1 MIFNKESDFEE
12 ALIKILSEKG
22 WEKEVLKNY
31 SEQDLLQNWAN
42 ILFENNRDIDRLND
56 YPLTDGEMQQILEQI
71 KNLRTPLKLNGF
83 INGKSVSVIRDNP
96 DDKLH
101 FGKEVSLKIY
111 DRREI
116 AAGQSRYQIVQQ
128 PKFPTKSKILNDR
141 RGDLMLLINGMP
153 VIHIELKKS
162 GVPVSQA
169 YHQIEKYSGE
179 GIFSGLF
186 SLVQIFVAME
196 PNETVYFANPGP
208 DGKFNPDYYF
218 HWADYNNEPINE
230 WDKVASTLLS
240 IPMAHQLIGFYT
252 VADDSDG
259 VLKVM
264 RSYQYFAASAI
275 SDKVSKTKWESGNQ
289 LGGYVWHTTG
299 SGKTMTSFKSA
310 QLIASSKDADIVK
323 RKNRYSVV
331 YTYKDDDGNQH
342 QKWETFD
349 TNADAKKRKTQI
361 EFEQQS
367 GTFIIP
373 NATTVA
379 DLLEEYCSVYGVN
392 NWAMS
397 TYRSKKGLMYN
408 YIIPLIGD
416 VKLDELTPRLM
427 DKFYQSLLKVK
438 TKVVQNKKPKNEYLT
453 VHTVREIH
461 KFLRSAF
468 NQAVKWELMT
478 RNPVL
483 NATLPKE
490 EHQKREIWT
499 AETLMHALEVCDDDI
514 LALAINLS
522 FACSLRMGEMLGLT
536 WDCIDISEESL
547 RENNASIYVD
557 KELQRVNRDVMEVLD
572 NKDIIRVFPR
582 TLSNTNTSLVLKTPK
597 TKTSVR
603 KIFLPSTVAQ
613 MLLERKKQIDEMKEL
628 FGDEYLDYD
637 LVFCHS
643 SGRPM
648 EGQVINRALKKLIQ
662 DNDLPDVVF
671 HSFRHASIT
680 YKLKWNGG
688 DMKSVQGDSG
698 HARMDMVADV
708 YSHIIDEDR
717 RYNAQKFEEQFYN
730 AKGLKNAEEG
740 KTAPMPKFE
749 TSVELLD
756 PMAEVQKESEVEEEK
771 PAENSTDENAALLA
785 KLLSNPETAAL
796 LKALAKTI

>member
-1 MIFNKESDFEE
+1 MVKTKFKKAVSLMLAAVMSLTAFMGIGATTAFAAVGEKADVYLVDYPRSGDTNNNGEWGHGNLNYMNGWKGLSTKYTGLRAMGSYSGNIAYCIEPGTGQRTGDTLTEKDENFFNNISPNGTISGDDIRLLIGRILQYGYRGGISTSWKSQNESD
-12 ALIKILSEKG
+12 ANCIAHAYATQILIWETIVGERDAGFNHVSTGGYNAVLECVSSAHPLRSKILSYYNSMVTSVQNHTKVPSFCTRSSGSAKVNELEWNGSKYVATLTDTNG
-22 WEKEVLKNY
+22 VLGNY
-31 SEQDLLQNWAN
+31 NFSAN
-42 ILFENNRDIDRLND
+42 I
-56 YPLTDGEMQQILEQI
+56 DGVS
-71 KNLRTPLKLNGF
+71 F
-83 INGKSVSVIRDNP
+83 SVSGN
-96 DDKLH
+96 KLTVSMEKAPSKEFTITAAKKNGVRRGVVVWSDGIH
-101 FGKEVSLKIY
+101 QNGNGIQDVVTYAQEVSDPVSGFVKMKVSY
-111 DRREI
+111 
-116 AAGQSRYQIVQQ
+116 GSCQIV
-128 PKFPTKSKILNDR
+128 KTS
-141 RGDLMLLINGMP
+141 
-153 VIHIELKKS
+153 E
-162 GVPVSQA
+162 
-169 YHQIEKYSGE
+169 
-179 GIFSGLF
+179 
-186 SLVQIFVAME
+186 
-196 PNETVYFANPGP
+196 
-208 DGKFNPDYYF
+208 DGKVDGIQFTISGNGVNQTVTTANGGKF
-218 HWADYNNEPINE
+218 
-230 WDKVASTLLS
+230 
-240 IPMAHQLIGFYT
+240 QLDNLMPGVYT
-252 VADDSDG
+252 V
-259 VLKVM
+259 
-264 RSYQYFAASAI
+264 
-275 SDKVSKTKWESGNQ
+275 T
-289 LGGYVWHTTG
+289 
-299 SGKTMTSFKSA
+299 
-310 QLIASSKDADIVK
+310 
-323 RKNRYSVV
+323 
-331 YTYKDDDGNQH
+331 
-342 QKWETFD
+342 
-349 TNADAKKRKTQI
+349 
-361 EFEQQS
+361 EQS
-367 GTFIIP
+367 
-373 NATTVA
+373 
-379 DLLEEYCSVYGVN
+379 
-392 NWAMS
+392 
-397 TYRSKKGLMYN
+397 
-408 YIIPLIGD
+408 IGD

-547 RENNASIYVD
+547 SENNASIYVD

-582 TLSNTNTSLVLKTPK
+582 TLSNTQTSLVLKTPK

-628 FGDEYLDYD
+628 FGDEYLDYN

-756 PMAEVQKESEVEEEK
+756 PMAEVQKGSEVEEEK
-771 PAENSTDENAALLA
+771 PAENSADENAALLA
-785 KLLSNPETAAL
+785 KLLSNPDTAAL

>member
-1 MIFNKESDFEE
+1 MKHLSRFDIE
-12 ALIKILSEKG
+12 AI
-22 WEKEVLKNY
+22 
-31 SEQDLLQNWAN
+31 A
-42 ILFENNRDIDRLND
+42 
-56 YPLTDGEMQQILEQI
+56 
-71 KNLRTPLKLNGF
+71 
-83 INGKSVSVIRDNP
+83 
-96 DDKLH
+96 DKY
-101 FGKEVSLKIY
+101 V
-111 DRREI
+111 
-116 AAGQSRYQIVQQ
+116 
-128 PKFPTKSKILNDR
+128 
-141 RGDLMLLINGMP
+141 
-153 VIHIELKKS
+153 
-162 GVPVSQA
+162 QA
-169 YHQIEKYSGE
+169 YMALPDVRNTQIYRIDPELLLEKVL
-179 GIFSGLF
+179 GLNVEYQHL
-186 SLVQIFVAME
+186 S
-196 PNETVYFANPGP
+196 Y
-208 DGKFNPDYYF
+208 DG
-218 HWADYNNEPINE
+218 
-230 WDKVASTLLS
+230 S
-240 IPMAHQLIGFYT
+240 I
-252 VADDSDG
+252 
-259 VLKVM
+259 
-264 RSYQYFAASAI
+264 
-275 SDKVSKTKWESGNQ
+275 
-289 LGGYVWHTTG
+289 LG
-299 SGKTMTSFKSA
+299 MTSFTEMGVQVFEDDDNEAFFFLDGKTVLVEKDLNFDSKLKGRKNFTLMHEGSHQIFKMLFPNDYGVTQKSA
-310 QLIASSKDADIVK
+310 GVH
-323 RKNRYSVV
+323 Y
-331 YTYKDDDGNQH
+331 YKANS
-342 QKWETFD
+342 E
-349 TNADAKKRKTQI
+349 R
-361 EFEQQS
+361 
-367 GTFIIP
+367 
-373 NATTVA
+373 
-379 DLLEEYCSVYGVN
+379 
-392 NWAMS
+392 
-397 TYRSKKGLMYN
+397 
-408 YIIPLIGD
+408 
-416 VKLDELTPRLM
+416 
-427 DKFYQSLLKVK
+427 
-438 TKVVQNKKPKNEYLT
+438 NKP
-453 VHTVREIH
+453 ISD

-547 RENNASIYVD
+547 KENNASIFVD

-628 FGDEYLDYD
+628 FSDEYLDYD

-756 PMAEVQKESEVEEEK
+756 PMAEVQKESEVEKEK
-771 PAENSTDENAALLA
+771 PAENSTDENAALLT

>member
-1 MIFNKESDFEE
+1 M
-12 ALIKILSEKG
+12 
-22 WEKEVLKNY
+22 
-31 SEQDLLQNWAN
+31 
-42 ILFENNRDIDRLND
+42 
-56 YPLTDGEMQQILEQI
+56 
-71 KNLRTPLKLNGF
+71 
-83 INGKSVSVIRDNP
+83 
-96 DDKLH
+96 
-101 FGKEVSLKIY
+101 
-111 DRREI
+111 
-116 AAGQSRYQIVQQ
+116 
-128 PKFPTKSKILNDR
+128 
-141 RGDLMLLINGMP
+141 
-153 VIHIELKKS
+153 
-162 GVPVSQA
+162 
-169 YHQIEKYSGE
+169 
-179 GIFSGLF
+179 
-186 SLVQIFVAME
+186 
-196 PNETVYFANPGP
+196 
-208 DGKFNPDYYF
+208 
-218 HWADYNNEPINE
+218 
-230 WDKVASTLLS
+230 AS
-240 IPMAHQLIGFYT
+240 
-252 VADDSDG
+252 
-259 VLKVM
+259 
-264 RSYQYFAASAI
+264 
-275 SDKVSKTKWESGNQ
+275 
-289 LGGYVWHTTG
+289 
-299 SGKTMTSFKSA
+299 
-310 QLIASSKDADIVK
+310 IVK

-438 TKVVQNKKPKNEYLT
+438 TKVVQN
-453 VHTVREIH
+453 
-461 KFLRSAF
+461 
-468 NQAVKWELMT
+468 
-478 RNPVL
+478 
-483 NATLPKE
+483 
-490 EHQKREIWT
+490 
-499 AETLMHALEVCDDDI
+499 
-514 LALAINLS
+514 
-522 FACSLRMGEMLGLT
+522 
-536 WDCIDISEESL
+536 
-547 RENNASIYVD
+547 
-557 KELQRVNRDVMEVLD
+557 
-572 NKDIIRVFPR
+572 
-582 TLSNTNTSLVLKTPK
+582 
-597 TKTSVR
+597 
-603 KIFLPSTVAQ
+603 
-613 MLLERKKQIDEMKEL
+613 
-628 FGDEYLDYD
+628 LDYD

-756 PMAEVQKESEVEEEK
+756 PMAEVQKESEVEKEK
-771 PAENSTDENAALLA
+771 PAENSTDENAALLT

>member
-1 MIFNKESDFEE
+1 MMEE
-12 ALIKILSEKG
+12 LEVIEILSTAYDGDEFPGYENIRLSFSQLETIIRNKRSG
-22 WEKEVLKNY
+22 WLDALRNQKAVYLITDTSNGKMY
-31 SEQDLLQNWAN
+31 VGSATAQYGMLLQRWTNY
-42 ILFENNRDIDRLND
+42 ID
-56 YPLTDGEMQQILEQI
+56 
-71 KNLRTPLKLNGF
+71 NGHGG
-83 INGKSVSVIRDNP
+83 NV
-96 DDKLH
+96 
-101 FGKEVSLKIY
+101 
-111 DRREI
+111 
-116 AAGQSRYQIVQQ
+116 
-128 PKFPTKSKILNDR
+128 
-141 RGDLMLLINGMP
+141 
-153 VIHIELKKS
+153 ELKHIVDTK
-162 GVPVSQA
+162 GFD
-169 YHQIEKYSGE
+169 YIK
-179 GIFSGLF
+179 
-186 SLVQIFVAME
+186 
-196 PNETVYFANPGP
+196 AN
-208 DGKFNPDYYF
+208 F
-218 HWADYNNEPINE
+218 
-230 WDKVASTLLS
+230 
-240 IPMAHQLIGFYT
+240 Q
-252 VADDSDG
+252 
-259 VLKVM
+259 
-264 RSYQYFAASAI
+264 
-275 SDKVSKTKWESGNQ
+275 
-289 LGGYVWHTTG
+289 
-299 SGKTMTSFKSA
+299 
-310 QLIASSKDADIVK
+310 
-323 RKNRYSVV
+323 YSVLEN
-331 YTYKDDDGNQH
+331 YNARMDDNYILSRQGN
-342 QKWETFD
+342 
-349 TNADAKKRKTQI
+349 I
-361 EFEQQS
+361 
-367 GTFIIP
+367 
-373 NATTVA
+373 
-379 DLLEEYCSVYGVN
+379 SV
-392 NWAMS
+392 
-397 TYRSKKGLMYN
+397 MYN

-547 RENNASIYVD
+547 KENNASIFVD

-756 PMAEVQKESEVEEEK
+756 PMAEVQKESEVEKEK
-771 PAENSTDENAALLA
+771 PAENSTDENAALLT

>member
-1 MIFNKESDFEE
+1 MMEE
-12 ALIKILSEKG
+12 LEVIEILSTAYDGDEFPGYENIRLSFSQLETIIRNKRSG
-22 WEKEVLKNY
+22 WLDALRNQKAVYLITDTSNGKMY
-31 SEQDLLQNWAN
+31 VGSATAQYGMLLQRWTNY
-42 ILFENNRDIDRLND
+42 ID
-56 YPLTDGEMQQILEQI
+56 
-71 KNLRTPLKLNGF
+71 NGHGG
-83 INGKSVSVIRDNP
+83 NV
-96 DDKLH
+96 
-101 FGKEVSLKIY
+101 
-111 DRREI
+111 
-116 AAGQSRYQIVQQ
+116 
-128 PKFPTKSKILNDR
+128 
-141 RGDLMLLINGMP
+141 
-153 VIHIELKKS
+153 ELKHIVDTK
-162 GVPVSQA
+162 GFD
-169 YHQIEKYSGE
+169 YIK
-179 GIFSGLF
+179 
-186 SLVQIFVAME
+186 
-196 PNETVYFANPGP
+196 AN
-208 DGKFNPDYYF
+208 F
-218 HWADYNNEPINE
+218 
-230 WDKVASTLLS
+230 
-240 IPMAHQLIGFYT
+240 
-252 VADDSDG
+252 
-259 VLKVM
+259 
-264 RSYQYFAASAI
+264 QY
-275 SDKVSKTKWESGNQ
+275 
-289 LGGYVWHTTG
+289 
-299 SGKTMTSFKSA
+299 
-310 QLIASSKDADIVK
+310 
-323 RKNRYSVV
+323 
-331 YTYKDDDGNQH
+331 
-342 QKWETFD
+342 
-349 TNADAKKRKTQI
+349 
-361 EFEQQS
+361 
-367 GTFIIP
+367 
-373 NATTVA
+373 
-379 DLLEEYCSVYGVN
+379 
-392 NWAMS
+392 
-397 TYRSKKGLMYN
+397 
-408 YIIPLIGD
+408 
-416 VKLDELTPRLM
+416 
-427 DKFYQSLLKVK
+427 
-438 TKVVQNKKPKNEYLT
+438 KKPKNEYLT

-547 RENNASIYVD
+547 KENNASIFVD

-756 PMAEVQKESEVEEEK
+756 PMAEVQKESEVEKEK
-771 PAENSTDENAALLA
+771 PAENSTDENAALLT

>member
-1 MIFNKESDFEE
+1 MSNCKTIAICNQKGGVGKTTTTVNLGVGLAMQGKKVLLIDADPQGDLTTCLGWQDTDNLGITLATKLTDVLNETMNDPTVGILHHDEGVDLIPANLELSAMEFNLVNAMSRET
-12 ALIKILSEKG
+12 ALRNYLSEVK
-22 WEKEVLKNY
+22 EKY
-31 SEQDLLQNWAN
+31 DY
-42 ILFENNRDIDRLND
+42 ILIDCMPSLGMV
-56 YPLTDGEMQQILEQI
+56 T
-71 KNLRTPLKLNGF
+71 
-83 INGKSVSVIRDNP
+83 INALSAADSVIIP
-96 DDKLH
+96 
-101 FGKEVSLKIY
+101 
-111 DRREI
+111 
-116 AAGQSRYQIVQQ
+116 VQ
-128 PKFPTKSKILNDR
+128 
-141 RGDLMLLINGMP
+141 
-153 VIHIELKKS
+153 
-162 GVPVSQA
+162 A
-169 YHQIEKYSGE
+169 
-179 GIFSGLF
+179 
-186 SLVQIFVAME
+186 
-196 PNETVYFANPGP
+196 
-208 DGKFNPDYYF
+208 
-218 HWADYNNEPINE
+218 
-230 WDKVASTLLS
+230 
-240 IPMAHQLIGFYT
+240 
-252 VADDSDG
+252 
-259 VLKVM
+259 
-264 RSYQYFAASAI
+264 QY
-275 SDKVSKTKWESGNQ
+275 
-289 LGGYVWHTTG
+289 LP
-299 SGKTMTSFKSA
+299 
-310 QLIASSKDADIVK
+310 
-323 RKNRYSVV
+323 
-331 YTYKDDDGNQH
+331 
-342 QKWETFD
+342 
-349 TNADAKKRKTQI
+349 AK
-361 EFEQQS
+361 
-367 GTFIIP
+367 G
-373 NATTVA
+373 
-379 DLLEEYCSVYGVN
+379 
-392 NWAMS
+392 
-397 TYRSKKGLMYN
+397 
-408 YIIPLIGD
+408 
-416 VKLDELTPRLM
+416 
-427 DKFYQSLLKVK
+427 
-438 TKVVQNKKPKNEYLT
+438 
-453 VHTVREIH
+453 
-461 KFLRSAF
+461 
-468 NQAVKWELMT
+468 
-478 RNPVL
+478 
-483 NATLPKE
+483 
-490 EHQKREIWT
+490 
-499 AETLMHALEVCDDDI
+499 
-514 LALAINLS
+514 INLS

-547 RENNASIYVD
+547 KENNASIFVD

-756 PMAEVQKESEVEEEK
+756 PMAEVQKESEVEKEK
-771 PAENSTDENAALLA
+771 PAENSTDENAALLT